1 MSIHFV
7 GNLLVGATYLAALG
21 FFTQKYL
28 RPHSNRYPLAITIN
42 AILLVP
48 ATFFIAQ
55 SFFSTSMSLGLE
67 MVLLMMFALPPMAL
81 IYLTLKGHID
91 FMRED
96 LEPVSKFD
104 QLKEEFLKVAS
115 HELRTPLAVINGFGE
130 ILVREK
136 LGPLNYEQKRRV
148 NKILMQGQ
156 RLHAIIDE
164 MLDLS
169 RIRSGTIECRRDVF
183 DLIPVLK
190 AVIDDHQILAE
201 QQGLQLID
209 KLPDLLPDVIG
220 DVERTTQVVV
230 NLISNAIK
238 YTEVDGTIEI
248 SASVDAEENLVT
260 ISVTDDGI
268 GIHPDDKD
276 EIFREFFRAQ
286 QRHVKKYSG
295 TGLGLT
301 IVKRL
306 VEVQGGCVNV
316 HSAGLGKGSCFTFTI
331 PMNDPTNTE
340 VFSALKVAPL
350 KA

>member
-1 MSIHFV
+1 MNMHFV
-7 GNLLVGATYLAALG
+7 GNLMLGAIYLIALG
-21 FFTQKYL
+21 CFTRKYL
-28 RPHSNRYPLAITIN
+28 RPHSSRYSLVMTVN
-42 AILLVP
+42 FLLLVP

-55 SFFSTSMSLGLE
+55 SSFSTSMALSLELI
-67 MVLLMMFALPPMAL
+67 LLLIFALPPLFL
-81 IYLTLKGHID
+81 IFLTLKGQID

-115 HELRTPLAVINGFGE
+115 HELRTPLSVINGFGE

-201 QQGLQLID
+201 QQGLKLID
-209 KLPDLLPDVIG
+209 KLPDFLPDVVG
-220 DVERTTQVVV
+220 DVDRTTQIVI

-248 SASVDAEENLVT
+248 SASVDREENLVT
-260 ISVTDDGI
+260 VSVTDDGI

-276 EIFREFFRAQ
+276 EIFREFYRAQ

-316 HSAGLGKGSCFTFTI
+316 YSAGLGKGSCFTFTI
-331 PMNDPTNTE
+331 PMNDPAKKET
-340 VFSALKVAPL
+340 FSALKVAPL